1 MTLNKFAERCGVHYR
16 TAYSWWK
23 KDMLKAF
30 QISTGPII
38 VDIRDTDPLQDA
50 FKEGE
55 TADKYIPENKREK
68 GDNAG

>member
-1 MTLNKFAERCGVHYR
+1 MTLNNFAKRCGVHYK

-38 VDIRDTDPLQDA
+38 VDIRDTDPIQDA

-55 TADKYIPENKREK
+55 TVNKYVPKLEK
-68 GDNAG
+68 KKGEDTK